1 MANLYIRYIAFS
13 FFYGSNALKLPLPI
27 KVLLIAIIV
36 YVPAYAVYAWLYSPQ
51 TNTEYLFQG
60 AKIRDIELNLVSTGQ
75 LEPKRYVEV
84 GAQVSGQVDNIHV
97 EEGDIVKE
105 GDLLVEIDARVFET
119 QVQNSQAALDSKKA
133 QLAQLRAE
141 RELAEVR
148 AQRNQ
153 NLFKQNAVSQD
164 VVVSSDTNLK
174 VIDTKIT
181 ASIAQIK
188 ADEAS
193 LEGDI
198 TKLGFAKIFAPISG
212 TVATLPV
219 REGQTLNANQNAP
232 VLLQISD
239 LSVMTLRAEVSE
251 ADVQKIKRGMPVYFS
266 TLGDNKTFY
275 HSTVRQVL
283 PTPTVLNDVVLYQV
297 LIDVENPDRTLMD
310 AMTTQVFFVQE
321 QEKGALSVPLAA
333 VKGRA
338 RNQFVMLKQGDEVVR
353 TPVKVGIKNRTHI
366 QIIEGL
372 SEGDEVVVGLADGT
386 AMPAAGMRRVPGGQP
401 PSGPPR
407 RRDGF

>member
-1 MANLYIRYIAFS
+1 
-13 FFYGSNALKLPLPI
+13 
-27 KVLLIAIIV
+27 
-36 YVPAYAVYAWLYSPQ
+36 
-51 TNTEYLFQG
+51 
-60 AKIRDIELNLVSTGQ
+60 
-75 LEPKRYVEV
+75 
-84 GAQVSGQVDNIHV
+84 
-97 EEGDIVKE
+97 
-105 GDLLVEIDARVFET
+105 
-119 QVQNSQAALDSKKA
+119 
-133 QLAQLRAE
+133 
-141 RELAEVR
+141 
-148 AQRNQ
+148 
-153 NLFKQNAVSQD
+153 
-164 VVVSSDTNLK
+164 
-174 VIDTKIT
+174 
-181 ASIAQIK
+181 
-188 ADEAS
+188 
-193 LEGDI
+193 
-198 TKLGFAKIFAPISG
+198 
-212 TVATLPV
+212 
-219 REGQTLNANQNAP
+219 
-232 VLLQISD
+232 
-239 LSVMTLRAEVSE
+239 SVMTLRAEVSE

-321 QEKGALSVPLAA
+321 QVKGALSVPLAA

>member
-1 MANLYIRYIAFS
+1 MKFSS
-13 FFYGSNALKLPLPI
+13 FF
-27 KVLLIAIIV
+27 KVIVVVALIAL
-36 YVPAYAVYAWLYSPQ
+36 PTYAVYSLYFTQPTKAQ
-51 TNTEYLFQG
+51 FLFQP
-60 AKIRDIELNLVSTGQ
+60 AVIQDIELSLVSTGQ
-75 LEPKRYVEV
+75 LEPKRYVQV
-84 GAQVSGQVDNIHV
+84 GAQVSGQVDRIHV

-148 AQRNQ
+148 AKRNQ
-153 NLFKQNAVSQD
+153 NLYKQNAVSQD
-164 VVVSSDTNLK
+164 VVVSSNTNLK
-174 VIDTKIT
+174 VLDTKIT

-198 TKLGFAKIFAPISG
+198 TTLGFAKIFAPISG
-212 TVATLPV
+212 TVATLEV

-232 VLLQISD
+232 ELLQISD

-275 HSTVRQVL
+275 HSKVRQVL

-297 LIDVENPDRTLMD
+297 LIDVDNPNQVLMD
-310 AMTTQVFFVQE
+310 AMTTQVFFVQAKE
-321 QEKGALSVPLAA
+321 RNALSVPLAA
-333 VKGRA
+333 VKGRN
-338 RNQFVMLKQGDEVVR
+338 RNKFVMVKQGDEVVR

-366 QIIEGL
+366 QILDGL
-372 SEGDEVVVGLADGT
+372 SEGDEVVVGRVDGNGL
-386 AMPAAGMRRVPGGQP
+386 PGAGMRRSPGAQP
-401 PSGPPR
+401 SNGGPR
-407 RRDGF
+407 RRGGF

>member
-1 MANLYIRYIAFS
+1 M
-13 FFYGSNALKLPLPI
+13 KLPAYP
-27 KVLLIAIIV
+27 KFLLVAVAIV
-36 YVPAYAVYAWLYSPQ
+36 VASYAVYSVYFTPTQ
-51 TNTEYLFQG
+51 ETEFLFQP
-60 AKIRDIELNLVSTGQ
+60 AQRQDIELSLVSTGQ

-84 GAQVSGQVDNIHV
+84 GAQVSGQVETILV
-97 EEGDIVKE
+97 EEGDIVEE

-164 VVVSSDTNLK
+164 VVVSSNTDLK

-212 TVATLPV
+212 TIATLQV

-232 VLLQISD
+232 ILLQISD

-297 LIDVENPDRTLMD
+297 LIDVDNPDRILMD

-321 QEKGALSVPLAA
+321 QEKNALSVPLAA
-333 VKGRA
+333 LKGHG
-338 RNQFVMLKQGDEVVR
+338 NKQFVMLKQGDDVVR

-366 QIIEGL
+366 QILDGL
-372 SEGDEVVVGLADGT
+372 KEGDEVVVGLADGNAT
-386 AMPAAGMRRVPGGQP
+386 PATNMRRVPGEQP

>member
-1 MANLYIRYIAFS
+1 MKFPL
-13 FFYGSNALKLPLPI
+13 FF
-27 KVLLIAIIV
+27 KVTLVVALIALPV
-36 YVPAYAVYAWLYSPQ
+36 YAVYSLYFGQSTKAQ
-51 TNTEYLFQG
+51 FLFQP
-60 AKIRDIELNLVSTGQ
+60 AVVQDIELSLVSTGQ
-75 LEPKRYVEV
+75 LEPKRYVQV
-84 GAQVSGQVDNIHV
+84 GAQVSGQVDNILV

-148 AQRNQ
+148 AKRNQ
-153 NLFKQNAVSQD
+153 NLFRQNAVSQD
-164 VVVSSDTNLK
+164 VVVSSNTNLK

-198 TKLGFAKIFAPISG
+198 TTLGFAKIFAPISG
-212 TVATLPV
+212 TVATLEV

-239 LSVMTLRAEVSE
+239 LSIMTLRAEVSE

-275 HSTVRQVL
+275 HSRVRQVL

-297 LIDVENPDRTLMD
+297 LIDVDNPKRTLMD
-310 AMTTQVFFVQE
+310 AMTTQVFFVQAK
-321 QEKGALSVPLAA
+321 EKNALSVPLAA
-333 VKGRA
+333 VKGRN
-338 RNQFVMLKQGDEVVR
+338 RNQFVMVKRGDEVVR
-353 TPVKVGIKNRTHI
+353 APVRVGIKNRTHI
-366 QIIEGL
+366 QILEGL
-372 SEGDEVVVGLADGT
+372 SEGDEVVVGRLNGERG
-386 AMPAAGMRRVPGGQP
+386 PGEGMRGPLGSRPQNGG
-401 PSGPPR
+401 PR

>member
-1 MANLYIRYIAFS
+1 M
-13 FFYGSNALKLPLPI
+13 
-27 KVLLIAIIV
+27 
-36 YVPAYAVYAWLYSPQ
+36 
-51 TNTEYLFQG
+51 
-60 AKIRDIELNLVSTGQ
+60 
-75 LEPKRYVEV
+75 
-84 GAQVSGQVDNIHV
+84 
-97 EEGDIVKE
+97 
-105 GDLLVEIDARVFET
+105 LVEIDARVFET

-321 QEKGALSVPLAA
+321 QVKGALSVPLAA

>member
-1 MANLYIRYIAFS
+1 
-13 FFYGSNALKLPLPI
+13 
-27 KVLLIAIIV
+27 
-36 YVPAYAVYAWLYSPQ
+36 
-51 TNTEYLFQG
+51 
-60 AKIRDIELNLVSTGQ
+60 
-75 LEPKRYVEV
+75 
-84 GAQVSGQVDNIHV
+84 
-97 EEGDIVKE
+97 KE

-266 TLGDNKTFY
+266 TLG
-275 HSTVRQVL
+275 
-283 PTPTVLNDVVLYQV
+283 
-297 LIDVENPDRTLMD
+297 
-310 AMTTQVFFVQE
+310 
-321 QEKGALSVPLAA
+321 
-333 VKGRA
+333 
-338 RNQFVMLKQGDEVVR
+338 
-353 TPVKVGIKNRTHI
+353 
-366 QIIEGL
+366 
-372 SEGDEVVVGLADGT
+372 
-386 AMPAAGMRRVPGGQP
+386 
-401 PSGPPR
+401 
-407 RRDGF
+407 

>member
-1 MANLYIRYIAFS
+1 MKFPLFVKAALVAIAAALLSYSIYLVFFS
-13 FFYGSNALKLPLPI
+13 
-27 KVLLIAIIV
+27 
-36 YVPAYAVYAWLYSPQ
+36 SPPERQ
-51 TNTEYLFQG
+51 FLFQR
-60 AKIRDIELNLVSTGQ
+60 AEIQDIELSLVSTGQ

-84 GAQVSGQVDNIHV
+84 GAQVSGQVENIHV
-97 EEGDIVKE
+97 EEGDIVNE

-133 QLAQLRAE
+133 QLQQLRAE

-148 AQRNQ
+148 AKRNK

-164 VVVSSDTNLK
+164 VVVSSNTNLK

-198 TKLGFAKIFAPISG
+198 TKLGFAKIYAPISG
-212 TVATLPV
+212 TIATLQV

-275 HSTVRQVL
+275 HSVVRQVL

-297 LIDVENPDRTLMD
+297 LIDVKNPDRTLMD
-310 AMTTQVFFVQE
+310 AMTTQVFFVQAKE
-321 QEKGALSVPLAA
+321 EKALALPLAA
-333 VKGRA
+333 VKGRN
-338 RNQFVMLKQGDEVVR
+338 RNQFVMLKQGEDVVR
-353 TPVKVGIKNRTHI
+353 VPVKTGIKNRTHI
-366 QIIEGL
+366 QILQGV
-372 SEGDEVVVGLADGT
+372 SQGDEVVVGLANDS
-386 AMPAAGMRRVPGGQP
+386 AMPTADMPRMPPGGQP
-401 PSGPPR
+401 PAAPPR
-407 RRDGF
+407 

>member
-1 MANLYIRYIAFS
+1 M
-13 FFYGSNALKLPLPI
+13 KLPPYP
-27 KVLLIAIIV
+27 KFLLVAVAIVVASYAAYSV
-36 YVPAYAVYAWLYSPQ
+36 YFTPSQ
-51 TNTEYLFQG
+51 ETEFLFQP
-60 AKIRDIELNLVSTGQ
+60 AQRQDIELSLVSTGQ

-84 GAQVSGQVDNIHV
+84 GAQVSGQVETILV
-97 EEGDIVKE
+97 EEGDIVEE

-164 VVVSSDTNLK
+164 VVVSSNTDLK

-212 TVATLPV
+212 TIATLQV

-232 VLLQISD
+232 ILLQISD

-297 LIDVENPDRTLMD
+297 LIDVDNPDRILMD

-321 QEKGALSVPLAA
+321 QEKNALSVPLAA
-333 VKGRA
+333 LKGHG
-338 RNQFVMLKQGDEVVR
+338 NKQFVMLKQGDDVVR

-366 QIIEGL
+366 QILDGL
-372 SEGDEVVVGLADGT
+372 KEGDEVVVGLADGNAT
-386 AMPAAGMRRVPGGQP
+386 PATNMRRVPGEQP

>member
-1 MANLYIRYIAFS
+1 
-13 FFYGSNALKLPLPI
+13 
-27 KVLLIAIIV
+27 
-36 YVPAYAVYAWLYSPQ
+36 
-51 TNTEYLFQG
+51 
-60 AKIRDIELNLVSTGQ
+60 LVSTGQ

-164 VVVSSDTNLK
+164 VVVSSNTNLK

-212 TVATLPV
+212 TIATLQV

-297 LIDVENPDRTLMD
+297 LIDVDNPKRTLMD

-321 QEKGALSVPLAA
+321 QEKEALSVPLAA
-333 VKGRA
+333 VKGRG
-338 RNQFVMLKQGDEVVR
+338 RNQFVMLKQGDDVVR
-353 TPVKVGIKNRTHI
+353 TPGKVGIKNRTHI
-366 QIIEGL
+366 QITEGL

-386 AMPAAGMRRVPGGQP
+386 AMPTAGMRRVPGGQP

>member
-1 MANLYIRYIAFS
+1 
-13 FFYGSNALKLPLPI
+13 
-27 KVLLIAIIV
+27 
-36 YVPAYAVYAWLYSPQ
+36 
-51 TNTEYLFQG
+51 TEYLFQD
-60 AKIRDIELNLVSTGQ
+60 AKVRDIELNLVSTGQ

-321 QEKGALSVPLAA
+321 QVKGALSVPLAA

>member
-36 YVPAYAVYAWLYSPQ
+36 FVPAYAVYAWLYSPQ
-51 TNTEYLFQG
+51 TNTEYLFQD

-198 TKLGFAKIFAPISG
+198 TKLGFAKI
-212 TVATLPV
+212 
-219 REGQTLNANQNAP
+219 
-232 VLLQISD
+232 
-239 LSVMTLRAEVSE
+239 
-251 ADVQKIKRGMPVYFS
+251 
-266 TLGDNKTFY
+266 
-275 HSTVRQVL
+275 
-283 PTPTVLNDVVLYQV
+283 
-297 LIDVENPDRTLMD
+297 
-310 AMTTQVFFVQE
+310 
-321 QEKGALSVPLAA
+321 
-333 VKGRA
+333 GRA
-338 RNQFVMLKQGDEVVR
+338 HV
-353 TPVKVGIKNRTHI
+353 
-366 QIIEGL
+366 
-372 SEGDEVVVGLADGT
+372 
-386 AMPAAGMRRVPGGQP
+386 
-401 PSGPPR
+401 
-407 RRDGF
+407 

>member
-1 MANLYIRYIAFS
+1 MKFS
-13 FFYGSNALKLPLPI
+13 LIVKCILVVIILGASSYAIYSIFFKSSSQP
-27 KVLLIAIIV
+27 
-36 YVPAYAVYAWLYSPQ
+36 
-51 TNTEYLFQG
+51 EYLFQP
-60 AKIRDIELNLVSTGQ
+60 AIVQDIELSLVSTGQ

-164 VVVSSDTNLK
+164 VVVSSNTNLK

-212 TVATLPV
+212 TIATLQV

-297 LIDVENPDRTLMD
+297 LIDVDNPKRTLMD

-321 QEKGALSVPLAA
+321 QEKEALSVPLAA
-333 VKGRA
+333 VKGRG
-338 RNQFVMLKQGDEVVR
+338 RNQFVMLKQDDDVVR

-366 QIIEGL
+366 QITEGL

-386 AMPAAGMRRVPGGQP
+386 AMPTAGMRRVPGGQP

>member
-1 MANLYIRYIAFS
+1 MKISLF
-13 FFYGSNALKLPLPI
+13 I
-27 KVLLIAIIV
+27 KSILVVVILGA
-36 YVPAYAVYAWLYSPQ
+36 PSYALYSIFFKSSSQP
-51 TNTEYLFQG
+51 EFLFQP
-60 AKIRDIELNLVSTGQ
+60 AVVQDIERSLVSTGQ

-212 TVATLPV
+212 TVATLQV

-232 VLLQISD
+232 LLLKISD
-239 LSVMTLRAEVSE
+239 LTEMTLRAEVSE

-266 TLGDNKTFY
+266 TLGDSKTFY
-275 HSTVRQVL
+275 HSTVRQIL

-297 LIDVENPDRTLMD
+297 LIDIENSERTLMD

-321 QEKGALSVPLAA
+321 QEKEALAVPLAA
-333 VKGRA
+333 VKGRG
-338 RNQFVMLKQGDEVVR
+338 RNQFVLLKQGEGVVR

-366 QIIEGL
+366 QITEGL
-372 SEGDEVVVGLADGT
+372 SEGDEVVVGLANGT
-386 AMPAAGMRRVPGGQP
+386 TIPAAGKRRVPAGQT

>member
-1 MANLYIRYIAFS
+1 
-13 FFYGSNALKLPLPI
+13 LKLPLLI

-36 YVPAYAVYAWLYSPQ
+36 FVPAYAVYAWLNSPQ
-51 TNTEYLFQG
+51 TNTEYLFQD

-84 GAQVSGQVDNIHV
+84 GAQVSGQV
-97 EEGDIVKE
+97 EGDIVKE

-321 QEKGALSVPLAA
+321 QVKGALSVPLAA